1 MVIGAWNF
9 LKIMAANIDQIK
21 KLRQLTNISIQ
32 ECKKALEE
40 ANGDLEKAQEILKK
54 KGAEVVEKKKE
65 RQTKEGIIGVYLH
78 QNKKIG
84 AMVKVSCESDFVER
98 NEIFQDLV
106 HNLAMQIAAM
116 NPKDVEELLN
126 QVYIKDIK
134 KTIKQFID
142 EAVMKLG
149 ENIKVEEFY
158 RMEI

>member
-1 MVIGAWNF
+1 M
-9 LKIMAANIDQIK
+9 LKTKMTTIDQIK

-54 KGAEVVEKKKE
+54 KGAEMVEKKKE
-65 RQTKEGIIGVYLH
+65 RQTKEGLVGVYLH

-84 AMVKVSCESDFVER
+84 AMIKVSCESDFVAR
-98 NEIFQDLV
+98 NEIFQELV
-106 HNLAMQIAAM
+106 HNLAMQVAAM
-116 NPKDVEELLN
+116 DPKDVNDLLD
-126 QVYIKDIK
+126 QTYIKDIK
-134 KTIKQFID
+134 KTIKQLIE
-142 EAVMKLG
+142 EAVIQLG

>member
-1 MVIGAWNF
+1 LVIGAWNF

>member
-1 MVIGAWNF
+1 
-9 LKIMAANIDQIK
+9 MAANIDQIK

>member
-1 MVIGAWNF
+1 MTT
-9 LKIMAANIDQIK
+9 IDQIK

-54 KGAEVVEKKKE
+54 KGAEMVEKKKE
-65 RQTKEGIIGVYLH
+65 RQTKEGLVGVYLH

-84 AMVKVSCESDFVER
+84 AMIKVSCESDFVAR
-98 NEIFQDLV
+98 NEIFQELV
-106 HNLAMQIAAM
+106 HNLAMQVAAM
-116 NPKDVEELLN
+116 DPKDVNDLLD
-126 QVYIKDIK
+126 QTYIKDIK
-134 KTIKQFID
+134 KTIKQLIE
-142 EAVMKLG
+142 EAVIQLG